1 MKTKRALSLLLAL
14 VMCLALAAPAF
25 AYEPGD
31 GGNSGIS
38 PHLDYVPF
46 KQPITP
52 TSSDATWDQ
61 PENYKGYHVWVENT
75 SSLPMRVTLFHP
87 DGTYEQAWVAKD
99 SNRIVFQTSNAAPGR
114 YRVGFYVEDGNKTGT
129 VSVRVSEF

>member
-1 MKTKRALSLLLAL
+1 MKMKGVLSLLLAL
-14 VMCLALAAPAF
+14 VMCLAMAAPAF

-75 SSLPMRVTLFHP
+75 STGHMSRRGWPRTAIGSCSRPPTRRPEGIESVSMWRTA
-87 DGTYEQAWVAKD
+87 TK
-99 SNRIVFQTSNAAPGR
+99 RAPSA
-114 YRVGFYVEDGNKTGT
+114 
-129 VSVRVSEF
+129 SV

>member
-1 MKTKRALSLLLAL
+1 MKMKRFLSLLLAL
-14 VMCLALAAPAF
+14 VMSLTLAAPVF
-25 AYEPGD
+25 AAEPDDGD
-31 GGNSGIS
+31 SGIS

-52 TSSDATWDQ
+52 TSTDAPWDQ

-87 DGTYEQAWVAKD
+87 NGTYEQEWVSAH
-99 SNRIVFQTSNAAPGR
+99 SNRIVFASSNAAPGR
-114 YRVGFYVEDGNKTGT
+114 YRVSFYVEDGNKTGT
-129 VSVRVSEF
+129 VSVRVSEV

>member
-1 MKTKRALSLLLAL
+1 MKMKRVLSLLLAL
-14 VMCLALAAPAF
+14 VMCLAMAAPAF

-61 PENYKGYHVWVENT
+61 PENYKGYHVV
-75 SSLPMRVTLFHP
+75 P
-87 DGTYEQAWVAKD
+87 
-99 SNRIVFQTSNAAPGR
+99 PGR
-114 YRVGFYVEDGNKTGT
+114 DI
-129 VSVRVSEF
+129 

>member
-1 MKTKRALSLLLAL
+1 M
-14 VMCLALAAPAF
+14 
-25 AYEPGD
+25 
-31 GGNSGIS
+31 
-38 PHLDYVPF
+38 
-46 KQPITP
+46 
-52 TSSDATWDQ
+52 
-61 PENYKGYHVWVENT
+61 
-75 SSLPMRVTLFHP
+75 FHP

>member
-1 MKTKRALSLLLAL
+1 MPILR
-14 VMCLALAAPAF
+14 VGHI
-25 AYEPGD
+25 YENEENNVYTDGPCSGD
-31 GGNSGIS
+31 
-38 PHLDYVPF
+38 DQYR
-46 KQPITP
+46 P
-52 TSSDATWDQ
+52 TSTDAPWDQ

-129 VSVRVSEF
+129 VSVRVSEA